1 MHSLNTVMEHQ
12 PWAPHR
18 AQGQANK
25 RSFDQRSTPSP
36 PGHHSRQMMSDY
48 PLLKMMEQRIAAAA
62 SAAATRTAASPSP
75 HLPAIAQLP
84 SLPLPAMSNENRT
97 ALEASIS
104 KWAGVGDNNGCG
116 GRGEE
121 RKLEV
126 SINKWASMSSDGGLC
141 EGGGEEKK
149 ADDVRTTTALQQR
162 LLPFLGPAYAQ
173 KQSPSVG
180 SVGLSTS
187 STPRNLSL
195 VSPSSGSDRVP
206 LSATQVK
213 LLKELMGSD
222 SQKDVLQRMLHDQTG
237 EGGGRSL
244 TSNIQLACGGG

>member
-1 MHSLNTVMEHQ
+1 
-12 PWAPHR
+12 
-18 AQGQANK
+18 
-25 RSFDQRSTPSP
+25 
-36 PGHHSRQMMSDY
+36 
-48 PLLKMMEQRIAAAA
+48 
-62 SAAATRTAASPSP
+62 
-75 HLPAIAQLP
+75 
-84 SLPLPAMSNENRT
+84 
-97 ALEASIS
+97 
-104 KWAGVGDNNGCG
+104 
-116 GRGEE
+116 
-121 RKLEV
+121 
-126 SINKWASMSSDGGLC
+126 MSSGRGGLC

-187 STPRNLSL
+187 STPRNLSS

-244 TSNIQLACGGG
+244 TSNIQLACGGGGGGFCNNSTSENNNSSMASENAQQNQAKHNFFCKLVVVILIFS